1 MKAGFIGL
9 GVLGKTIARRLI
21 EQGVELVVWNRTID
35 KARDLGAEI
44 AASPAGVIAKV
55 PLVFL
60 NLSDSGAVETVLRG
74 ENGLLAGGCAGKII
88 VDTTTNDFNAV
99 ASFHQWVRERGGAYL
114 EAPVAGSVV
123 PASKGALTIFASGE
137 RPAFEQARPYLEKIG
152 QSIFFLEEVA
162 LATKMKLINN
172 VVLGSFMAT
181 IAEAVTLGEAA
192 GLGKAQVLECLAAG
206 AGNSGVLNAK
216 RQKLLDEDFSP
227 HFSAALIHK
236 DLHYAQALARALNR
250 PLFTGSAVKEL
261 FALALMA
268 GLEDRDFSVIYRVFK
283 GDVHEHPMP
292 GDQDR

>member
-44 AASPAGVIAKV
+44 ASSPAGVFAKV

-60 NLSDSGAVETVLRG
+60 NLSDSGAVESVLRG

-99 ASFHQWVRERGGAYL
+99 SGFYEWVRERGGAYL
-114 EAPVAGSVV
+114 EAPVAGSVI
-123 PASKGALTIFASGE
+123 PASKGALTIFVSGE
-137 RPAFEQARPYLEKIG
+137 RAAFEQARPYLDKIG

-192 GLGKAQVLECLAAG
+192 GLGKAQVLEYLAAG

-216 RQKLLDEDFSP
+216 RQKLLDEDFAP

-268 GLEDRDFSVIYRVFK
+268 GLHDRDFSVIYRVFK
-283 GDVHEHPMP
+283 ADVHDHPTT
-292 GDQDR
+292 GEQDR